1 MDDLKKH
8 EQFDE
13 NGQVQIRD
21 NTEVQSEADAL
32 TLRTKKRRTFIIWL
46 RVIALMFAA
55 FFFLSKC
62 GMSKSDAKMA
72 IMESCIQN
80 VPFSPQWQHALKE
93 RNLTDNSKRVVAD
106 YCVCMWNDPLQKL
119 GVKQIQSFAKISQQE
134 QLELLGGQEA
144 FIQRDKMCM
153 DKLVK

>member
-1 MDDLKKH
+1 MVDLDKQQP
-8 EQFDE
+8 ETPE
-13 NGQVQIRD
+13 NPNSGSLKDYQ
-21 NTEVQSEADAL
+21 TTGFKS
-32 TLRTKKRRTFIIWL
+32 KKRRVLIIWL

-62 GMSKSDAKMA
+62 AMSKSDAKIA
-72 IMESCIQN
+72 IMESCIKN
-80 VPFSPQWQHALKE
+80 VPFSPQWQNALKV
-93 RNLTDNSKRVVAD
+93 RNLVDGGERMAAD

-119 GVKQIQSFAKISQQE
+119 GVKQIQSFAKISQEE
-134 QLELLGGQEA
+134 QLNLLGGKDA